1 MQPTSD
7 LRLVAEQ
14 MLMVENIL
22 SAFARNVMPMHA
34 TGYQELA
41 NWAGESFRAMDSGAL
56 RTLRDAAPPEL
67 RGIVENVLHE
77 RRVVSWAVDEAVML
91 SALAVSLS
99 LFRRCRDRDPAS
111 R

>member
-22 SAFARNVMPMHA
+22 SAFARGAMPMHA
-34 TGYQELA
+34 AGYQELA
-41 NWAGESFRAMDSGAL
+41 SWAGDSFRAMESGAL

-77 RRVVSWAVDEAVML
+77 RRVVSWTVDEAVML
-91 SALAVSLS
+91 SALAVSLA
-99 LFRRCRDRDPAS
+99 LFSRCRHRDPAA